1 MLHTIT
7 TLTEEIVRLLK
18 DDPVRP
24 EIPADRRVNSNS
36 RIYMLKDGDRTQA
49 ITCVK
54 FLETVPAAVEDL
66 VDTVNAATTAVFY
79 TIWSYTAGAGR
90 DLIVE
95 AQRSIEAEFP
105 GIQTYVTLSPKTE
118 MARRFHLKNGASI
131 FRENTE
137 DIYAGIEFAAG
148 TDESAKVLDFLAKEF
163 PDSKIYG
170 TDISKI
176 AIQYAKENNHDEL
189 HKGLLVVFHSEF
201 SKYLRQNNGW
211 L

>member
-24 EIPADRRVNSNS
+24 EIPADRRVNQNS
-36 RIYMLKDGDRTQA
+36 RIYLLKDGDQTKA

-54 FLETVPAAVEDL
+54 FLDGIPAAVEDL
-66 VDTVNAATTAVFY
+66 VDGVSLATTAVFY

-118 MARRFHLKNGASI
+118 MARRFHLKNGAGI
-131 FRENTE
+131 YRENSDTVNY
-137 DIYAGIEFAAG
+137 IY
-148 TDESAKVLDFLAKEF
+148 K
-163 PDSKIYG
+163 
-170 TDISKI
+170 
-176 AIQYAKENNHDEL
+176 
-189 HKGLLVVFHSEF
+189 
-201 SKYLRQNNGW
+201 
-211 L
+211 